1 MEYILFIL
9 SSFVA
14 TRTYKLQRD
23 IKSKTAIF
31 DPTVDWYSKI
41 LVLVVVFVVLVYTCS
56 TLNNNSDQ
64 KTFRPT
70 FS

>member
-9 SSFVA
+9 TSFVA

-64 KTFRPT
+64 KTFLY
-70 FS
+70 S